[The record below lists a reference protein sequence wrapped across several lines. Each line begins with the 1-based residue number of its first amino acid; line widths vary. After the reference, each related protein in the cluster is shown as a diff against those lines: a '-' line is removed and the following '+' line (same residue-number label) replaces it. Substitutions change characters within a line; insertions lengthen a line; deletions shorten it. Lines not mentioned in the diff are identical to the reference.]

1 MENLLVP
8 YQATLFIPGK
18 SALVLAPH
26 PDDEVFGC
34 GGAIMRHVEQGIP
47 VRVIVVSDGSHGVPA
62 AERADYALQRQR
74 ESEAAAKVLGYGA
87 PIFWPHRDREICYGE
102 KLVQEIL
109 EVVNDTQADL
119 IYAPSIWEM
128 HPDHRAVGMATV
140 EAVRR
145 MGEAIRLALYEIG
158 MPLRPNCLLDISNL
172 AERKMMAMQCFVS
185 QNEKQRY
192 DLGIAALNRYRT
204 YTLPA
209 EVSAAEAYVLVSAE
223 ELANDALKLYHSE
236 RVRQK
241 ELGLPLDAR
250 DMPLVS
256 VIIRSMDR
264 PTLSDALDSVALQ
277 TYPNIE
283 VIVVNAKGGRHSE
296 LNEKHFHII
305 LRLVNQ
311 GKNGLSRVSAANT
324 GLDNAR
330 GDWVLLLDDDDT
342 IDPDHI
348 HRLVHTAQTALARV
362 VYTGVRV
369 VDHHFHELYILD
381 EEWDRSRLWQA
392 NFMPIHAVL
401 FQRSLLLS
409 GARFDE
415 QFDVYEDWD
424 FWAQLALTT
433 PFTHIAGVSATYRLA
448 GNSGLSHVSD
458 SHFVQQARSLFYEK
472 WRAQIPSNELAIA
485 FARAEE
491 ARTLTSKLQ
500 DTENKLQMLDRDLQT
515 SRSSLAK
522 IKADLQGLQD
532 AYAILERD
540 RTALL
545 ASTSWRLTAPLRWLM
560 TKLRKSGFLRRSIFR
575 ACRAIYHAL
584 PINSTLRI
592 RLRSYAL
599 RSPMGRV
606 LQKLWGGGLIS
617 GSKHSEMLSIDK
629 EAVRAESHAALLK
642 FLESNQKLK
651 LPESSSPVVS
661 ILLVLYNQAGL
672 TYRCLTALAEERSV
686 TFETL
691 IVDNASE
698 DATALL
704 LDRIEG
710 AQIIRNHENEGFLLA
725 CNRAAKAASGEYLLF
740 LNNDAVL
747 LPGALSAA
755 VTRMRNTPDAGAVG
769 GKILLWSGKLQEAGS
784 IIWQDGSCSGYGR
797 GEDPDDSIF
806 SHVRDVDYCSGA
818 FLLTRRALF
827 ASMGQFD
834 VDYIPAYY
842 EESDYC
848 ARLWQAGYRVIYDPA
863 VCIRHFEFASSDA
876 KSDRA
881 FALQKKNRSV
891 FISKQPAFL
900 QSQLTPSASNVLF
913 ARQRFKKGCRR
924 ILFID
929 DRLPRRDL
937 GSGFPRALE
946 FIKSLDQ
953 IGCFVTH
960 YPLQFPHELW
970 EEARKFL
977 PETVE
982 IAANRGAFG
991 LQDFLEE
998 RQNFYH
1004 GIIVSRPH
1012 NMVVVNSIV
1021 SCHPEWFS
1029 GKMLVYDA
1037 EAMFSLREIVQ
1048 AEVNGKP
1055 FSPEKSDLL
1064 IHEELAITKYA
1075 NRIITVSQAE
1085 ADHFVRYGKENVFVL
1100 GHALDIVEKTPGF
1113 QERAGYLFVG
1123 AMPSDSSPNAD
1134 SLIWFLRHVWPII
1147 SAQGSAHLDIIG
1159 LCEAPAVLGFASDRV
1174 RIHGRVDSVSAF
1186 YASARLFIVPTRF
1199 AAGIPH
1205 KAHEAAAQGLP
1216 MVVTPLIAS
1225 QLGWQDEIAVGDSA
1239 ISFAKAC
1246 LALYN
1251 DSALWTAKRLSALQ
1265 AVERDCNR
1273 QRFQQTVE
1281 SILAE
1286 QD

>member
-8 YQATLFIPGK
+8 YQATTTIPCKKG
-18 SALVLAPH
+18 LVLAPH

-34 GGAIMRHVEQGIP
+34 GGAIMRHVERGIP
-47 VRVIVVSDGSHGVPA
+47 VSVIVVSEGGYGIPA
-62 AERADYALQRQR
+62 EERAGYTLQRQR
-74 ESEAAAKVLGYGA
+74 ESEAAASVLGYGA
-87 PIFWPHRDREICYGE
+87 PVFWSYPDREINYGE

-109 EVVNDTQADL
+109 AAINETQADL
-119 IYAPSIWEM
+119 VYAPSIWEM
-128 HPDHRAVGMATV
+128 HPDHRAVGMAV
-140 EAVRR
+140 AEAVRR
-145 MGEAIRLALYEIG
+145 IGKAIRLALYEVG
-158 MPLRPNCLLDISNL
+158 MPLRPNCLLDISDF
-172 AERKMMAMQCFVS
+172 AERKMRAMQCFVS

-204 YTLPA
+204 YTLPS
-209 EVSAAEAYVLVSAE
+209 EVTAAEAYFLVSAE
-223 ELANDALKLYHSE
+223 ELANNPLKLYQSE
-236 RVRQK
+236 PTRQK
-241 ELGLPLDAR
+241 ELGLVLNSR

-277 TYPNIE
+277 TYSNIE
-283 VIVVNAKGGRHSE
+283 VVIVNAKGEHHSE
-296 LNEKHFHII
+296 LDEKSCHIL
-305 LRLVNQ
+305 LRLINQ
-311 GKNGLSRVSAANT
+311 GGNGLSRVRAANI
-324 GLDNAR
+324 GLDEAR
-330 GDWVLLLDDDDT
+330 GDWVLFLDDDDT

-348 HRLVHTAQTALARV
+348 HRLVHGAQTARARV
-362 VYTGVRV
+362 VYTGIRV
-369 VDHHFHELYILD
+369 VDDHFHELYILD

-392 NFMPIHAVL
+392 NFIPIHAVL

-409 GARFDE
+409 GAKFDE
-415 QFDVYEDWD
+415 RFDVYEDWD
-424 FWAQLALTT
+424 FWAQLALIT

-448 GNSGLSHVSD
+448 GNSGLSNDAD
-458 SHFVQQARSLFYEK
+458 SHFVLQARSLFYEK
-472 WRAQIPSNELAIA
+472 WRAKIPSNEFAIA

-491 ARTLTSKLQ
+491 ARILKSKLQ
-500 DTENKLQMLDRDLQT
+500 DSDNKLQMLDRDLQT

-522 IKADLQGLQD
+522 LKADLQGLQD
-532 AYAILERD
+532 AYGILERD
-540 RTALL
+540 RSALL
-545 ASTSWRLTAPLRWLM
+545 ASTSWRITAPLRWVR
-560 TKLRKSGFLRRSIFR
+560 TKLRKSGFLRRSVFR

-617 GSKHSEMLSIDK
+617 GSKHSETLSIDK
-629 EAVRAESHAALLK
+629 ETVRAESHAALLK

-672 TYRCLTALAEERSV
+672 TYRCLTALAEEHSV
-686 TFETL
+686 MFETL

-698 DATALL
+698 DATGLL
-704 LDRIEG
+704 LDRVEG
-710 AQIIRNHENEGFLLA
+710 ARIIRNQENEGFLLA
-725 CNRAAKAASGEYLLF
+725 CNRAAKVATGEYLLF

-755 VTRMRNTPDAGAVG
+755 VTRMGNTPDAGAVG

-818 FLLTRRALF
+818 FLLTRRAVF
-827 ASMGQFD
+827 ESMGQFD
-834 VDYIPAYY
+834 ADYIPAYY

-848 ARLWQAGYRVIYDPA
+848 ARLWQSGYRVIYDPA
-863 VCIRHFEFASSDA
+863 VRIRHFEFASSDT
-876 KSDRA
+876 KSERA

-891 FISKQPAFL
+891 FVSKQQAFL
-900 QSQLTPSASNVLF
+900 QAQLEPSVSNVLL
-913 ARQRFKKGCRR
+913 ARQRFRKGCRR

-946 FIKSLDQ
+946 FIESLGKA
-953 IGCFVTH
+953 GCFVTH

-982 IAANRGAFG
+982 IVANRGVSG
-991 LQDFLEE
+991 LKDFLEE
-998 RQNFYH
+998 RQDFYH
-1004 GIIVSRPH
+1004 DIIVSRPH

-1029 GKMLVYDA
+1029 GKTLIYDA

-1055 FSPEKSDLL
+1055 FSPEKGDLL
-1064 IHEELAITKYA
+1064 IREELAITKYA

-1085 ADHFVRYGKENVFVL
+1085 ADHFFRYGKKNVFVL
-1100 GHALDIVEKTPGF
+1100 GHALDVAQKMPGF
-1113 QERAGYLFVG
+1113 QERSGYLFVG

-1134 SLIWFLRHVWPII
+1134 SLIWFLRNVWPII
-1147 SAQGSAHLDIIG
+1147 CTHGSARLDIVG
-1159 LCEAPAVLGFASDRV
+1159 LCEAPTVMGFASETV
-1174 RIHGRVDSVSAF
+1174 RIHGRVNSVATF

-1225 QLGWQDEIAVGDSA
+1225 QLGWQDEIAIGDSA
-1239 ISFAKAC
+1239 ASFAKAC

-1251 DSALWTAKRLSALQ
+1251 DSALWAAKRTSALK

-1273 QRFQQTVE
+1273 QHFQKTVE
-1281 SILAE
+1281 LILAD